1 MRRFSV
7 TQHQFRFAA
16 ATILLLA
23 CGKGEPKPVVAAD
36 AGGRDLQLAPVDT
49 MARLSDVAAP
59 ADSAPVPSPVA
70 AAPVETVVVYRDA
83 PPAAA
88 APRPRPAPAPKP
100 AAPGGA
106 PPPAVGELAAPAPA
120 PKRQL
125 AEATVIN
132 AVVIDTISSRSDSA
146 GQRVKVRVAEPVTD
160 PEGRT
165 VIPAGS
171 IVTLRIEAIKWSEN
185 KKDKGTLRMS
195 TENVRVDG
203 ARFPLVGSVSTPAFT
218 YKHRGSSAG
227 DVAKVAGGAGA
238 GAIVGG
244 LIGKGTGA
252 VIGGVVGGAVGA
264 QRMSQTKDN
273 DIFVVPGSAL
283 TITLNETF
291 TR

>member
-1 MRRFSV
+1 M
-7 TQHQFRFAA
+7 TQHQFRLAA

-23 CGKGEPKPVVAAD
+23 CGKDEPKPVAAD
-36 AGGRDLQLAPVDT
+36 GGRDLQLAPVDT
-49 MARLSDVAAP
+49 MAKLSDVPAP
-59 ADSAPVPSPVA
+59 ADSALVPSPVA

-88 APRPRPAPAPKP
+88 APKPRPAPAPKP

-106 PPPAVGELAAPAPA
+106 PPPAVAELAAPAPA

-125 AEATVIN
+125 AEGTVIN
-132 AVVIDTISSRSDSA
+132 ATVIDTISSKSDSA
-146 GQRVKVRVAEPVTD
+146 GHRVRVRVVEPVSD
-160 PEGRT
+160 PEGHM

-171 IVTLRIEAIKWSEN
+171 IVTLTIEAIKWSEN

-195 TENVRVDG
+195 TQNVLIDG
-203 ARFPLVGSVSTPAFT
+203 ARYPLVGAVSTPAFT

-264 QRMSQTKDN
+264 QRMTQTKDN

-283 TITLNETF
+283 TITLSEVF